1 MSNKLFEVQTEASEL
16 HIQAECAKAVF
27 SAFYDSFVDHAN
39 PADNALAI
47 QARPEQ
53 YLYMAYAVEQQIF
66 DLVER
71 ADRLREELN
80 NLRNEVA

>member
-1 MSNKLFEVQTEASEL
+1 MSNQLFEVQTEASEL

-27 SAFYDSFVDHAN
+27 AAFYDGFVDSAN

-53 YLYMAYAVEQQIF
+53 YLYMAHTIEQQLF

-71 ADRLREELN
+71 ADRLMEELN

>member
-1 MSNKLFEVQTEASEL
+1 MSNQLFEAQTEASEL

-27 SAFYDSFVDHAN
+27 AAFYDEFVDRAN
-39 PADNALAI
+39 PADNAKEI

-53 YLYMAYAVEQQIF
+53 YLYMAYTIEHQIF

-71 ADRLREELN
+71 ADRLMEELN